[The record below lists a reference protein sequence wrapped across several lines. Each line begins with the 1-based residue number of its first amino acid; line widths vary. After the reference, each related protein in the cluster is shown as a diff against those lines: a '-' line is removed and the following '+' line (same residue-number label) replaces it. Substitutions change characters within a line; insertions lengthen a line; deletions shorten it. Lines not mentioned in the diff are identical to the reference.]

1 MELDGTRSAAHRF
14 SPQQMHAAARLYY
27 LEEATQAQVAARLNT
42 SRATVSRLLSEA
54 RRQGIVKIEVVAP
67 ADADNVDLAQRTAAA
82 LGLRTVEVVPLASQS
97 DIGTAMSP
105 AVSRAITRAGLIAG
119 DVLLVSSGRT
129 VYEVAQGELPTLPG
143 VLVAPTVGGQ
153 DEPEA
158 WYATN
163 EITRMVAAK
172 ISGSPHFLYAPALPG
187 PALHAQLLKDPS
199 IRRMSELWDQA
210 RCAVVGLGAPPLVRK
225 SIPRFAPTGG
235 LWLRE
240 AVGDVCTRFFDRD
253 GHPVDYP
260 GADRL
265 LATPYEVLKRIP
277 SVIAVAVGQEKV
289 PGIVAGARAGW
300 FNELVTD
307 PPTAR
312 ALLAAVDADPDRA
325 VAALDAGPDTV
336 VASAG

>member
-1 MELDGTRSAAHRF
+1 MELDGTRAATQRF
-14 SPQQMHAAARLYY
+14 SPQQMHAAARMYY
-27 LEEATQAQVAARLNT
+27 LEDATQAQVAARLGT

-54 RRQGIVKIEVVAP
+54 RRQGIVRIEVIPPEEV
-67 ADADNVDLAQRTAAA
+67 DHVDLALRTADA
-82 LGLRTVEVVPLASQS
+82 LGLRTVEVVPIAGRT
-97 DIGTAMSP
+97 DIGTAMAP
-105 AVSRAITRAGLIAG
+105 AVSRAILRAGLVAG

-129 VYEVAQGELPTLPG
+129 VYEVAQGDLPALPG

-172 ISGSPHFLYAPALPG
+172 IGGSPHFLYAPALPG
-187 PALHAQLLKDPS
+187 PDLHAHLLQDPS
-199 IRRMSELWDQA
+199 IRRVSELWEQA
-210 RCAVVGLGAPPLVRK
+210 HCAVVGLGAPPKVRK
-225 SIPRFAPTGG
+225 SIPRFVPTGG
-235 LWLRE
+235 GWLRE
-240 AVGDVCTRFFDRD
+240 AVGDVCTRFFDHE
-253 GHPVDYP
+253 GAPVDYP
-260 GADRL
+260 GVERL
-265 LATPYEVLKRIP
+265 LATPYEVLQRIP

-307 PPTAR
+307 PSTAT
-312 ALLAAVDADPDRA
+312 ALLAA
-325 VAALDAGPDTV
+325 LETGPSGA